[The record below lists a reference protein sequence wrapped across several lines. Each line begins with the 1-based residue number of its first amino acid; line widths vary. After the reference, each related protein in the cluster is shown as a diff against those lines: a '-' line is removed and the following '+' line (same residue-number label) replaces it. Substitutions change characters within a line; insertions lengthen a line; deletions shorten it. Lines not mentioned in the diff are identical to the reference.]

1 MASALPIAASLGG
14 ALLIIL
20 VGLIVFVGAAYGLSR
35 RGGGVGSHPSA
46 GRRRD
51 AEGDQAPG
59 AGRPSTSG
67 PDPRPRDDE
76 G

>member
-1 MASALPIAASLGG
+1 VASVPLIGASVGG
-14 ALLIIL
+14 ALLIVL
-20 VGLIVFVGAAYGLSR
+20 VFLVVFVGAAYGLSR

-51 AEGDQAPG
+51 GENDQAPG
-59 AGRPSTSG
+59 AGRPSSSG
-67 PDPRPRDDE
+67 PDPRPRDE

>member
-1 MASALPIAASLGG
+1 MAFAPPLAASLGG
-14 ALLIIL
+14 ALLIVL
-20 VGLIVFVGAAYGLSR
+20 VLVIVFVGTAYGLSR

-51 AEGDQAPG
+51 SEGDQAPG
-59 AGRPSTSG
+59 AGRPSSSE
-67 PDPRPRDDE
+67 PDARPRDE